1 MAVCDEILK
10 KDISPSC
17 DDPVVPGYEQEGVII
32 NRDDIDLGTTAFA
45 SGKTNIIETLALKSG
60 KKGYKVVVPGNSP
73 FTGSQTALA
82 TGTYRNTFTNTIAL
96 VVLDNG
102 PDVCSDIIDGLA
114 NGTYVV
120 VLENKFKGLQKDT
133 TPGDCAFQVYGYYQG
148 LRATAITNDK
158 YSEETEGGWAVT
170 LEEQKSPKSGLFLF
184 KTDYETTKAAVGTLT
199 QAAGAGG

>member
-32 NRDDIDLGTTAFA
+32 HRDDIDLGTTAFA
-45 SGKTNIIETLALKSG
+45 SGKPNIIETLALKSG

-102 PDVCSDIIDGLA
+102 PEVCSDIIDGLA

-120 VLENKFKGLQKDT
+120 VLENKFKGLQKET
-133 TPGDCAFQVYGYYQG
+133 TPGNCAFQVYGYYQG

-170 LEEQKSPKSGLFLF
+170 LEEQRSPKSGLFLF
-184 KTDYETTKAAVGTLT
+184 KTDYDTTKAAVGTLT
-199 QAAGAGG
+199 QAAGE